1 MAKLKEGKMKKGQ
14 VRLVILVL
22 LAAAVALSLG
32 CGGKKVRPLEE
43 DEAAAEEARRQAL
56 EEEARRRAAEEREA
70 IKPIQ
75 PEVEEALELASI
87 HFDYDKYN
95 LTGKAI
101 SVLSENAGTLM
112 DNPDLEI
119 TIEGHCDERGTDEYN
134 LALGEKRA
142 LAARDFLVNF
152 GIARNRISVISY
164 GEERPL
170 DSGHTEEAWAKNRR
184 AEFVI
189 K

>member
-1 MAKLKEGKMKKGQ
+1 MKKGYA
-14 VRLVILVL
+14 RLIILVVL
-22 LAAAVALSLG
+22 VAAVAVSLG

-43 DEAAAEEARRQAL
+43 EEAALEEARRKARE

-70 IKPIQ
+70 IKPIE
-75 PEVEEALELASI
+75 PADEEQLGLDAI
-87 HFDYDKYN
+87 YFDYDKYN
-95 LTGKAI
+95 LAGAAI
-101 SVLSENAGTLM
+101 SALSDNAATM
-112 DNPDLEI
+112 MEHPDLEI

-152 GIARNRISVISY
+152 GIAKTRISVISY
-164 GEERPL
+164 GEERPA
-170 DSGHTEEAWAKNRR
+170 DPGHDEDAWKKNRR

>member
-1 MAKLKEGKMKKGQ
+1 MKEDEMKKGQ
-14 VRLVILVL
+14 VRLVVLMLLV
-22 LAAAVALSLG
+22 AALVVSLG

-43 DEAAAEEARRQAL
+43 DEAAMEAARRKAME
-56 EEEARRRAAEEREA
+56 EEEARRKAEEAEREA
-70 IKPIQ
+70 VKPIE
-75 PEVEEALELASI
+75 PAEDESLGFKPI

-101 SVLSENAGTLM
+101 STLSTNAEILM
-112 DNPDLEI
+112 DHPELDVV
-119 TIEGHCDERGTDEYN
+119 IEGHCDERGTDEYN

-152 GIARNRISVISY
+152 GIAKSRISVISY
-164 GEERPL
+164 GEEKPV
-170 DSGHTEEAWAKNRR
+170 DPGSNEEAWAKNRR
-184 AEFVI
+184 AEFVT

>member
-1 MAKLKEGKMKKGQ
+1 MKKGH
-14 VRLVILVL
+14 VRLVILVIL
-22 LAAAVALSLG
+22 VAAVAISLG
-32 CGGKKVRPLEE
+32 CGGRKTRPLEE
-43 DEAAAEEARRQAL
+43 EEALEAARRKAME
-56 EEEARRRAAEEREA
+56 EEEARRRAQAAEEEA
-70 IKPIQ
+70 VKPIQ
-75 PEVEEALELASI
+75 PAEEKPLALDSI

-101 SVLSENAGTLM
+101 STLSENAEILM
-112 DNPDLEI
+112 EHPDLEI
-119 TIEGHCDERGTDEYN
+119 TLEGHCDERGTDEYN

-152 GIARNRISVISY
+152 GIARARISVISY
-164 GEERPL
+164 GEEKPV
-170 DSGHTEEAWAKNRR
+170 DPGHDEEAWSKNRR